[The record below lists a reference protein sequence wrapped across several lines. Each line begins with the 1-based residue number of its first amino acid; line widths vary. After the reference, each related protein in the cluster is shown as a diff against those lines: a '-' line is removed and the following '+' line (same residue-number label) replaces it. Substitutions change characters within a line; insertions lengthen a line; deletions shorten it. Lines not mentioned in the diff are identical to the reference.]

1 MKFSKTTQ
9 NTAKRYN
16 VELCDSI
23 KNELHFIIDP
33 ENNDCA
39 SVSYKLEN
47 NVYTLL
53 TVWNNGI
60 AYPSVLKDEKAIR
73 ELIKLMVKLDE

>member
-1 MKFSKTTQ
+1 MNFSKTTQ

-39 SVSYKLEN
+39 SVAYKLEN
-47 NVYTLL
+47 KIYTLSN
-53 TVWNNGI
+53 VWDKNI
-60 AYPSVLKDEKAIR
+60 AYPSILKDEKAIR
-73 ELIKLMVKLDE
+73 ELIKLMVK

>member
-1 MKFSKTTQ
+1 MKLSKTTY

-23 KNELHFIIDP
+23 ENELHFIVDP

-39 SVSYKLEN
+39 SVAYQLSEDGIQYN
-47 NVYTLL
+47 LL
-53 TVWNNGI
+53 HVWDR
-60 AYPSVLKDEKAIR
+60 ASTYPEVLKDEKSIR
-73 ELIKLMVKLDE
+73 DLIKLMVK

>member
-1 MKFSKTTQ
+1 MKLSNTTQ
-9 NTAKRYN
+9 NIAKRYN

-39 SVSYKLEN
+39 SVAYKLEN
-47 NVYTLL
+47 EVYTLSN
-53 TVWNNGI
+53 VWYKNI
-60 AYPSVLKDEKAIR
+60 SYPSILKDEKAIR
-73 ELIKLMVKLDE
+73 ELIKLLVKLC

>member
-1 MKFSKTTQ
+1 MKLSKTTY
-9 NTAKRYN
+9 NIAKRYN

-39 SVSYKLEN
+39 SVAYTLEN
-47 NVYTLL
+47 NVYTLSNVWDKS
-53 TVWNNGI
+53 TV
-60 AYPSVLKDEKAIR
+60 YPSILKDEKSIR
-73 ELIKLMVKLDE
+73 DLIKLMVK

>member
-1 MKFSKTTQ
+1 MKLSKATY

-23 KNELHFIIDP
+23 EKELHFIIDP

-39 SVSYKLEN
+39 SVAYKLEN
-47 NVYTLL
+47 SVYTLA
-53 TVWNNGI
+53 TVWDKNMS
-60 AYPSVLKDEKAIR
+60 YPSILKDEKDIR
-73 ELIKLMVKLDE
+73 DLIKLMLK